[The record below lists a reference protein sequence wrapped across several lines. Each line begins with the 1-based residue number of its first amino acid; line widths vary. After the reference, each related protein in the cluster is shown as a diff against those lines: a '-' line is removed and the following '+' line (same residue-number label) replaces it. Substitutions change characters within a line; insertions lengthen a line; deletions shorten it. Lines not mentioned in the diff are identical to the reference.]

1 MADFST
7 VATSVIVTL
16 GIQTLYYLVMSFP
29 DQLHRTDPKRK
40 NYAAL
45 KLRNL
50 VCGGSLEG
58 REEPLI
64 WASVDTAKRRFCG
77 YCGRRSPETRWGNSA
92 ASMGSVSRRFTYG
105 RRSMRAWVERVARVA
120 AVARGEREVEAAGG

>member
-77 YCGRRSPETRWGNSA
+77 YCGRRSSQPHA
-92 ASMGSVSRRFTYG
+92 AEEKTAIEG
-105 RRSMRAWVERVARVA
+105 RNNNPSTLLL
-120 AVARGEREVEAAGG
+120 EALT